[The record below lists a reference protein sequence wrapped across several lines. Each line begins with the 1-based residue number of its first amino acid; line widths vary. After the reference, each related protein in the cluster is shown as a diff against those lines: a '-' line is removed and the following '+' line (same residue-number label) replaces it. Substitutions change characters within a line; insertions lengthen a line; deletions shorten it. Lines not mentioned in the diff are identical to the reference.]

1 MIIHKSCHK
10 CGLDTIVYNKVKNTK
25 CQKDY
30 YLYIYDYC
38 STKITDLSN
47 FYTNKNNETNTWN
60 YNLHYENTTKESIMK
75 TSKLFNFGDY
85 SYNEQDTKILVKAN
99 GHIYSSDTYGQS
111 HIVEKDKYENTYNK
125 EKYIGQ
131 KILRTT
137 ENKNEELNVY
147 IVRDLNSRQLYFYCV
162 LCINNTNININ
173 RKKSKVEF
181 KNVDISIL
189 GDRLKDFI
197 EYLNY
202 IKIDYGRV
210 ELLLDKN
217 IGWCVIDINNSPGG
231 GPLTNSVYK
240 KISDIFMDI
249 IK

>member
-10 CGLDTIVYNKVKNTK
+10 SGLDMLVYNIIRNTK

-38 STKITDLSN
+38 STKTNDLSN
-47 FYTNKNNETNTWN
+47 FYTDKNNETNTWN
-60 YNLHYENTTKESIMK
+60 YNLQYENTTKSSIMN

-125 EKYIGQ
+125 QKYIGQ
-131 KILRTT
+131 KILRTS
-137 ENKNEELNVY
+137 ENKNEELNIY
-147 IVRDLNSRQLYFYCV
+147 IVRDLNSKQLHFFCV

-197 EYLNY
+197 EYMNY
-202 IKIDYGRV
+202 IKMDYGRV

-231 GPLTNSVYK
+231 GSLTNSVYK
-240 KISDIFMDI
+240 KISDIFMNI
-249 IK
+249 I